1 MKSLSEVI
9 IYRDL
14 TNKVGESTL
23 DCHSLIY
30 LIFFVKHNTNLLKKM
45 NFIKKG
51 KHFIGYKMQVRIS
64 SPLTQHTC

>member
-23 DCHSLIY
+23 DCHFLIY
-30 LIFFVKHNTNLLKKM
+30 LIFFL
-45 NFIKKG
+45 
-51 KHFIGYKMQVRIS
+51 
-64 SPLTQHTC
+64 